1 MRGLNKSTL
10 FHRKSKSNLSGRN
23 NSLEDSSTLHARKW
37 STSSTVSQTSS
48 TTSSHDR
55 LYDPLSLHPP
65 LSLNTSPHI
74 IPEYEE
80 DMYREDEERE
90 SRFFNQRHHAEE
102 HIQDSAEYSPIKGH
116 NCYFVR
122 PMGGK
127 PYVYDQGVQWPLK
140 DWQAIPPG
148 LAELDSSAASSPAE
162 SPTRPMNHRRRPTNW
177 MNDRDALLKRGDW
190 KRRGIVFHLDNED
203 EEQQEQHF
211 ELPEL

>member
-1 MRGLNKSTL
+1 MRSLNKSTL
-10 FHRKSKSNLSGRN
+10 FHRKSKSNLSGRS
-23 NSLEDSSTLHARKW
+23 NSLEEQSSHARKW

-74 IPEYEE
+74 IHEYDEAR
-80 DMYREDEERE
+80 YREDERERH
-90 SRFFNQRHHAEE
+90 FFNPTHHAEE
-102 HIQDSAEYSPIKGH
+102 HIQDSAVYSPIKGH
-116 NCYFVR
+116 NCYFAR
-122 PMGGK
+122 PTENK
-127 PYVYDQGVQWPLK
+127 PYVYDQTVQWPLK

-148 LAELDSSAASSPAE
+148 LAELNSSATSSPTE
-162 SPTRPMNHRRRPTNW
+162 SPTRPSNQRRPTNW

-190 KRRGIVFHLDNED
+190 KRRGIVFHLATDE

-211 ELPEL
+211 ELPE